1 MWSAKKSPG
10 TYWPGRSAIGQVLRG
25 EAHLFTVI
33 GVVPDARLYALDR
46 DSEGEIYVSATAL
59 SDTPRTLLIKPRVGS
74 IVPLSDVTGMI
85 NGIWSDAR
93 VSRMVSMDEAL
104 GDSIRPRRF
113 NAWLFGTFAVA
124 ALALLGTGMFA
135 LVASRTARRTREIG
149 IRMTLGATRG
159 AVIELLLKEE
169 VNGVAAG
176 LIAGCVASWWAVGLL
191 RALVYKLSVYDL
203 RVWATAIL
211 LILASAAIGVLVPAW
226 LASRADPASA
236 LRVE

>member
-176 LIAGCVASWWAVGLL
+176 LIAGCVASWWAVGFL
-191 RALVYKLSVYDL
+191 RALVYKLSV
-203 RVWATAIL
+203 
-211 LILASAAIGVLVPAW
+211 
-226 LASRADPASA
+226 
-236 LRVE
+236 